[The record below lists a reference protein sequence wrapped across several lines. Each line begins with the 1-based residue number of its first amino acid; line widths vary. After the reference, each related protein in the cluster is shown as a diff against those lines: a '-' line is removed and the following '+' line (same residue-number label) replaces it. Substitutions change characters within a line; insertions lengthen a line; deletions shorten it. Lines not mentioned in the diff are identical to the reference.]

1 MQSASQGTN
10 RPSSRQLVALGVDG
24 ASSIRV
30 SAQTEPSGP
39 SAAVKSCRDLI
50 LNNRVTLIYAD
61 GRTAGAPAPA
71 HCYVKG
77 IIGGSI
83 TFHVQLPYPPDW
95 NGHLV
100 HRGDGGADGDLDF
113 SDSLVGRGYTV
124 VNSNTGHD
132 VGATGDQW
140 AFRDSRAEED
150 FAYRAVHFATNAAKT
165 GVQAYY
171 RKPQD
176 HAFHIGCSSGGRQG
190 LLAAQLFPYDFDGII
205 AGAPGHLRMA
215 RRVYRLSTQKRLF
228 ANDFA
233 TNLAFDAD
241 RDGKQES
248 LGKVDLLA
256 SAVLARCDPADGI
269 KDGII
274 EPPFCTFDPRTD
286 LPVCSSQS
294 DREDCLT
301 LRQIESVEQIYDGVR
316 NSSGELLYPGVPV
329 GTERQWP
336 RFLILT
342 PAMASFPTRCASA
355 PHWPIPSI
363 GTIPGC
369 RSPVPLCPTEEVGLV
384 GV

>member
-205 AGAPGHLRMA
+205 AGAPGHRRIA
-215 RRVYRLSTQKRLF
+215 RRVYRLST
-228 ANDFA
+228 
-233 TNLAFDAD
+233 
-241 RDGKQES
+241 
-248 LGKVDLLA
+248 
-256 SAVLARCDPADGI
+256 
-269 KDGII
+269 
-274 EPPFCTFDPRTD
+274 
-286 LPVCSSQS
+286 
-294 DREDCLT
+294 
-301 LRQIESVEQIYDGVR
+301 
-316 NSSGELLYPGVPV
+316 
-329 GTERQWP
+329 
-336 RFLILT
+336 
-342 PAMASFPTRCASA
+342 
-355 PHWPIPSI
+355 
-363 GTIPGC
+363 
-369 RSPVPLCPTEEVGLV
+369 
-384 GV
+384 